1 MRHYPNIP
9 QAVGLLLLFVLL
21 QFIFAV
27 PVGLIGL
34 ATKTNLASSPLTIA
48 IVNLLSIGLLLRFGL
63 QRTGASFREVFPLS
77 SIRPVLFL
85 PMTLTIIGLSILLS
99 EVDNRLRTVLP
110 IPAPFM
116 EILEQL
122 FGAPQNLLG
131 SIFTLVI
138 IAPLT
143 EEFLVRGLVLR
154 GFLSHYS
161 VRQAILASALF
172 FAVLHFNPWQF
183 TSAAVA
189 GVVLAWWYVKTRS
202 LLPCLFGHAL
212 NNALPLILLAIPQLQ
227 IPGYSTELT
236 EHIEFQPFWFN
247 GLGLLLAGWG
257 IWWLFVEFE
266 KFEAPH
272 TPEAAEILTSD
283 LVLPHNGKME
293 NPQ

>member
-9 QAVGLLLLFVLL
+9 QAAGLLLLFVLL
-21 QFIFAV
+21 QFVFAV
-27 PVGLIGL
+27 PVGLIGM
-34 ATKTNLASSPLTIA
+34 ATETNLTSSPLTIA
-48 IVNLLSIGLLLRFGL
+48 VVNLLSIGLLLHFGF
-63 QRTGASFREVFPLS
+63 QRTQASFREVFPLS
-77 SIRPVLFL
+77 PIRPALLL
-85 PMTLTIIGLSILLS
+85 PMALTIIGLSILLS

-110 IPAPFM
+110 IPARFM

-131 SIFTLVI
+131 AIFTLVI
-138 IAPLT
+138 VAPLT
-143 EEFLVRGLVLR
+143 EELLVRGLVLR

-161 VRQAILASALF
+161 VRKAILASALF

-236 EHIEFQPFWFN
+236 EQIEFQPLWFN

-257 IWWLFVEFE
+257 IGWLLIEFE
-266 KFEAPH
+266 KFDAPP
-272 TPEAAEILTSD
+272 TPEAAGILTSD
-283 LVLPHNGKME
+283 LVLPDNGKME